1 MYFVNVIRNASHDS
15 KKMWNILNDMMG
27 SKSKS
32 PPSFLESE
40 GHFIITPVG
49 IANHLSN
56 FFNNKVEKLRNEMC
70 QTNNMQSQTLI
81 RDQIMRGKKCT
92 FEFTKVNVS
101 YVEKLL
107 LNCKDKPSGVDNM
120 DVRLLKLVANLI
132 ATPVCHMLNL
142 SFEKCVFPQA
152 WKIAKIV
159 PLPKNAT
166 VPFSGPNSRP
176 ISLLPAMSKIMEKIA
191 FEQIQ
196 CYFSANDLN
205 TDFQHAYRGGH
216 STSTALIQM
225 TDDWH
230 REINNKNLVGAV
242 LLDFSAAF
250 DIIDHNLLLQKLK
263 GYGFNSTAILW
274 LGNYLANRKQ
284 TVYFNGH
291 FSEFKSLNCGIPQ
304 GSCLGPLLFSV
315 FTNELPLTVTNAKIA
330 MYADDSTIYVSE
342 STIEMLNNVLNNE
355 LQLVLDWVTHNK
367 LVLNVS
373 KTKSLVFGTKH
384 LLSNDPKLNLYIK
397 GMAVEQVQKTKLL
410 GIIVDSNLSWA
421 QHIGKVVVKMGRG
434 LSVIRRCSHFLPK
447 NIMGNVI
454 KTIVLA
460 HLDYCSEVWS
470 GAAMSHIKKLQ
481 IAQNKAARCL
491 LRCSYRSN
499 VKIMHNFLSWL
510 SVKNRFTASLLN
522 FTRKISVTKLP
533 RVLYKCLSFSSDK
546 HNYNTRHAMEGR
558 FTLPKVKTNRAK
570 STALYRAMSKWNTM
584 PGHIIQENCKNRF
597 KLLLKKHLLVE
608 QLSAVA
614 NI

>member
-1 MYFVNVIRNASHDS
+1 
-15 KKMWNILNDMMG
+15 
-27 SKSKS
+27 
-32 PPSFLESE
+32 
-40 GHFIITPVG
+40 
-49 IANHLSN
+49 
-56 FFNNKVEKLRNEMC
+56 
-70 QTNNMQSQTLI
+70 
-81 RDQIMRGKKCT
+81 
-92 FEFTKVNVS
+92 
-101 YVEKLL
+101 
-107 LNCKDKPSGVDNM
+107 
-120 DVRLLKLVANLI
+120 
-132 ATPVCHMLNL
+132 
-142 SFEKCVFPQA
+142 
-152 WKIAKIV
+152 
-159 PLPKNAT
+159 
-166 VPFSGPNSRP
+166 
-176 ISLLPAMSKIMEKIA
+176 
-191 FEQIQ
+191 
-196 CYFSANDLN
+196 
-205 TDFQHAYRGGH
+205 
-216 STSTALIQM
+216 
-225 TDDWH
+225 
-230 REINNKNLVGAV
+230 
-242 LLDFSAAF
+242 
-250 DIIDHNLLLQKLK
+250 
-263 GYGFNSTAILW
+263 
-274 LGNYLANRKQ
+274 
-284 TVYFNGH
+284 
-291 FSEFKSLNCGIPQ
+291 
-304 GSCLGPLLFSV
+304 
-315 FTNELPLTVTNAKIA
+315 

-522 FTRKISVTKLP
+522 LTRKISVTKLP

-546 HNYNTRHAMEGR
+546 HKHQACDGR
-558 FTLPKVKTNRAK
+558 KIHTT
-570 STALYRAMSKWNTM
+570 
-584 PGHIIQENCKNRF
+584 
-597 KLLLKKHLLVE
+597 
-608 QLSAVA
+608 
-614 NI
+614 